1 MSLRDRQTSLICD
14 RHADLAAIAGL
25 GKAGIRGMKAVV
37 VSRTLRPAEHQEIA
51 ILSELN
57 RDRMQTLRAESG
69 KDIWLFSSGELFRS
83 LLAMRE
89 VDTVE
94 VNVLTVLLGGR
105 YSVAAASCAA
115 NQVGGAEGLPIG
127 KGIVNIQRR
136 ELNLLQKQLLKPPL
150 SRPPA

>member
-57 RDRMQTLRAESG
+57 RDRMQTLRTESG
-69 KDIWLFSSGELFRS
+69 KVFGCL
-83 LLAMRE
+83 
-89 VDTVE
+89 
-94 VNVLTVLLGGR
+94 
-105 YSVAAASCAA
+105 AAASFFALCSPC
-115 NQVGGAEGLPIG
+115 EKWIRL
-127 KGIVNIQRR
+127 R
-136 ELNLLQKQLLKPPL
+136 
-150 SRPPA
+150 